1 MVFFIRYAEYI
12 FSEKMIDN
20 NAAKR
25 IIRCSWREATVM
37 NNKGTDNRKNK
48 YQRLLTNLDK
58 EQWQDNDR

>member
-1 MVFFIRYAEYI
+1 M
-12 FSEKMIDN
+12 MIDN
-20 NAAKR
+20 NAAKM